1 MKFNPMITEHKM
13 CLTKR
18 RFATVEEAKEAAGAR
33 KDKRLKLYAY
43 ECPFCHGLHLT
54 KHARP
59 LDPSLKDRVNIEM

>member
-1 MKFNPMITEHKM
+1 MITEHKM

-18 RFATVEEAKEAAGAR
+18 RFATVEDARAAVAAR
-33 KDKRLKLYAY
+33 KDKSHPKLYAY